1 MTTSENFIYNV
12 YGDKQNEPQITTKIQ
27 SLSKDDYDIYFCEL
41 GKELWAPFGEPND
54 WFKQVL
60 LSIWLIQGISWKM
73 HP

>member
-41 GKELWAPFGEPND
+41 GKGVYYYEL
-54 WFKQVL
+54 L
-60 LSIWLIQGISWKM
+60 LENQMIDSNKFFSQSD
-73 HP
+73 